1 MSKKKVTNKND
12 IIELRVKRF
21 LAMVIDWYLTN
32 MLAVIPITFYFRNGD
47 YLQPYMFDFTHYDF
61 QTALLLIL
69 YGIAIGLIYYII
81 IPVFLWKGQTLGKKI
96 CKIQIVDINENNI
109 TLKTMLLRE
118 LVGATLLEGGIVIT
132 ATYLRKLLPVLGF
145 TSFVEPLK
153 YLAYGLTLLSILYAY
168 FQPNSQ
174 SFHDKIAQTIIKKN
188 KLYFPSFRDIYNIII
203 CWEDEIMKYNFIND
217 SYKIDF
223 NIPDGLKKEIEYLEQ
238 LDRDN
243 DYSFFN
249 YAEDL
254 EYSGR
259 YYVRKG
265 IISKNSGSNYIID
278 MEDFKN
284 KYKWNKKQLIWIV
297 IRLVHLIDL
306 MAGSKERQAILK
318 REI

>member
-96 CKIQIVDINENNI
+96 CKIQIIDINENNI

-118 LVGATLLEGGIVIT
+118 LVGATLLEGGIDIT

-174 SFHDKIAQTIIKKN
+174 SFHDKIAQTIIIKK
-188 KLYFPSFRDIYNIII
+188 
-203 CWEDEIMKYNFIND
+203 
-217 SYKIDF
+217 
-223 NIPDGLKKEIEYLEQ
+223 
-238 LDRDN
+238 
-243 DYSFFN
+243 
-249 YAEDL
+249 
-254 EYSGR
+254 
-259 YYVRKG
+259 
-265 IISKNSGSNYIID
+265 
-278 MEDFKN
+278 
-284 KYKWNKKQLIWIV
+284 
-297 IRLVHLIDL
+297 
-306 MAGSKERQAILK
+306 
-318 REI
+318 